1 MTVSTQTLKHSPLTV
16 THCKHT
22 ASISE
27 VNLGTECSKQQKIYF
42 EPPNT
47 AFINFVHFTCDR
59 QEFKRMRHF

>member
-1 MTVSTQTLKHSPLTV
+1 MTVSTQTLKHYPLTV

-27 VNLGTECSKQQKIYF
+27 VTLGTGLSKQQKTHF

-47 AFINFVHFTCDR
+47 AFINFVQFTRDGL
-59 QEFKRMRHF
+59 EFKRMLHF